1 MDKRDIAL
9 VIGVIGLIMLGSV
22 NLKISLGV
30 ALFVAAHRIA
40 EHE

>member
-1 MDKRDIAL
+1 MDKRYIAL
-9 VIGVIGLIMLGSV
+9 IIGIIGLVVLGSV

-40 EHE
+40 EHR